1 METIDNINMSEE
13 NITNIFTDYLKLQ
26 REYNQL
32 KKDYDTLQSKSSTV
46 LMEWDLTWD
55 RHSPELC
62 SLGSALKDLGDVLDK
77 GIGRK
82 ND

>member
-1 METIDNINMSEE
+1 MGELTDNTDGV
-13 NITNIFTDYLKLQ
+13 NIHNIFNDYIKLQ
-26 REYNQL
+26 KKYDLL
-32 KKDYDTLQSKSSTV
+32 KSKSSAV
-46 LMEWDLTWD
+46 LMAWDQTWD

-77 GIGRK
+77 EIGRK

>member
-1 METIDNINMSEE
+1 MSEE
-13 NITNIFTDYLKLQ
+13 NTTNIFNEYLKLLKK
-26 REYNQL
+26 YNQL
-32 KKDYDTLQSKSSTV
+32 KNDYDTLQSKSSTV